1 MKRLLITT
9 IMITATTIVASGLT
23 QLALAC
29 PCYGKLRAVSG
40 FVACTD
46 SANYTYINT
55 TDGNLW
61 AMWNVPQFK
70 NNDNVIVIINDN
82 NTDND
87 LTDDYIYNVIKI
99 DWNNGARNIISCTII
114 FILQQR
120 VC

>member
-9 IMITATTIVASGLT
+9 IMTTAITIVASGLT

-29 PCYGKLRAVSG
+29 PRYGSLRAVSG
-40 FVACTD
+40 FIACTD
-46 SANYTYINT
+46 SNNYTYINT

-70 NNDNVIVIINDN
+70 DNDNVIVIINNN

-87 LTDDYIYNVIKI
+87 LTDDYICNVIKI
-99 DWNNGARNIISCTII
+99 D
-114 FILQQR
+114 
-120 VC
+120 

>member
-1 MKRLLITT
+1 MKRLLAITT
-9 IMITATTIVASGLT
+9 IITLSLT

-29 PCYGKLRAVSG
+29 PCYDNLRAVSG
-40 FVACTD
+40 FITCTD
-46 SANYTYINT
+46 SNNYTYINT

-61 AMWNVPQFK
+61 AMWNVPQLK

-99 DWNNGARNIISCTII
+99 D
-114 FILQQR
+114 
-120 VC
+120 